1 MSNTAQHANTSATIA
16 LGKQVIGG
24 ADALDFSM
32 ELRKLAEQNVPNVI
46 VDMSAVELINSS
58 GLGMLV
64 SGHSTMKKSGG
75 SLKLAAVPDKVR
87 QLLEMT
93 HLDTVLHSY
102 PTIHDAEESCK

>member
-1 MSNTAQHANTSATIA
+1 MSNPSKTDRKSAILS

-32 ELRKLAEQNVPNVI
+32 ELRTITERNVPNVI
-46 VDMSAVELINSS
+46 VDMSSVELINSS

-75 SLKLAAVPDKVR
+75 TLKLAAVPDKVR

-93 HLDTVLHSY
+93 HLNTVLTSY
-102 PTIHDAEESCK
+102 PTIQEAEESCK